1 MKPAIFSIL
10 STSICFIPVCMC
22 RLRHVFLCHLYSLFG
37 GWLSKGYFSG
47 KYVKKNRGDGGERE
61 KGKNKSSSLV
71 VNAIPP
77 AYVIYKHCFVITFF
91 FLMSVPFYSFLAP
104 VFCGTIVTW
113 RWERRCRVVLSLART
128 HECIRSLK
136 LFFCF
141 FRNTSRHLDTAS
153 VVPFVYSAP
162 CLVSASSDEKK
173 EKGKKKG
180 KRGEEKDLYS

>member
-1 MKPAIFSIL
+1 M
-10 STSICFIPVCMC
+10 
-22 RLRHVFLCHLYSLFG
+22 
-37 GWLSKGYFSG
+37 
-47 KYVKKNRGDGGERE
+47 
-61 KGKNKSSSLV
+61 
-71 VNAIPP
+71 
-77 AYVIYKHCFVITFF
+77 
-91 FLMSVPFYSFLAP
+91 
-104 VFCGTIVTW
+104 
-113 RWERRCRVVLSLART
+113 LSLART

-136 LFFCF
+136 LVFCF

>member
-1 MKPAIFSIL
+1 M
-10 STSICFIPVCMC
+10 
-22 RLRHVFLCHLYSLFG
+22 
-37 GWLSKGYFSG
+37 
-47 KYVKKNRGDGGERE
+47 ERE
-61 KGKNKSSSLV
+61 KKGKTNHRASWLMPFRLRMLYISIVLSSL
-71 VNAIPP
+71 
-77 AYVIYKHCFVITFF
+77 F
-91 FLMSVPFYSFLAP
+91 FLMSVPFYSFLVP